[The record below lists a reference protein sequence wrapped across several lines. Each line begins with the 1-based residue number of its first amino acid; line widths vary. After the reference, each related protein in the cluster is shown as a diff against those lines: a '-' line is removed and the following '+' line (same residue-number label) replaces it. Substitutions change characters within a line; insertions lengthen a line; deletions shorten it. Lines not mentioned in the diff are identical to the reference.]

1 MYDYVKKNHQREL
14 QALLEE
20 QKVLVEFSDYSQS
33 STITIFPSEKK
44 KKDSLQLRQK
54 RVSALEIFL
63 NSFKKTEDP
72 IGAELFDEMV
82 RRWKK
87 LNEVN
92 LRQGGSPHFEV
103 SFNEQRRCVQIIGR
117 EKYVAEEQIR
127 LKQSIVFAY
136 KVQSL

>member
-1 MYDYVKKNHQREL
+1 M
-14 QALLEE
+14 
-20 QKVLVEFSDYSQS
+20 
-33 STITIFPSEKK
+33 
-44 KKDSLQLRQK
+44 
-54 RVSALEIFL
+54 SALEIFL
-63 NSFKKTEDP
+63 NSFKKIEVP

-87 LNEVN
+87 LTEVN

-103 SFNEQRRCVQIIGR
+103 SFNEQSRCVQIIGR
-117 EKYVAEEQIR
+117 EKHVAEEEIR